1 LPAIS
6 GLPLS
11 RPALPRRKK
20 PITIATII
28 IALIIDVTITIAAT
42 TESLTRPCCRALS
55 RQFGLG
61 ASLAVR

>member
-1 LPAIS
+1 MPKIIWAAALPAIS

-20 PITIATII
+20 PITIAPII

-42 TESLTRPCCRALS
+42 TETDATLLQRC
-55 RQFGLG
+55 
-61 ASLAVR
+61 